1 MVFSSGVFLFIFMP
15 VVIILHTI
23 IKNITVRNIILIV
36 ASLVFYSFGEPVY
49 ILLLLMS
56 VALNFFFGRILGR
69 KKSRGILAFAV
80 VINLAMLVV
89 LKYTGFLVDLIN
101 NIPGINIPVPKITMP
116 IGISFFTFQAISY
129 VVDTYRSK
137 EDYDTGFFDVLLFIS
152 LFPQLIAGPIVRF
165 NTIRGQIKERSV
177 GTDGIVRGIR
187 RFVFGLS
194 KKMLIAN
201 TMAYTAD
208 YIFKMS
214 TSDIGTSLAWLGAV
228 CYTLQI
234 YFDFSGYSDMACG
247 LGSMMGFDFP
257 ENFNY
262 PYVASSIRGFWR
274 RWHMSLT
281 AWFREYLYIPLGGN
295 KKGTKTKLFNTMIV
309 FICTGIWHGANL
321 TFIVWGLMH
330 GILMCVE
337 SLIIGNKKEERFN
350 FFKWLY
356 TILVVIIGF
365 VIFRADNISYA
376 VSYIG
381 KMFTLSASG
390 FNIMLSMLTPTFI
403 VTLIAAFLVSTPVFK
418 KIFSDKKKRAYP
430 ALNYISYGFSLVL
443 LMLCVMCLAADS
455 YNPFIYYRF

>member
-49 ILLLLMS
+49 ILLLLTS

-80 VINLAMLVV
+80 AINLAMLVV
-89 LKYTGFLVDLIN
+89 FKYTGFLVDLIN

-137 EDYDTGFFDVLLFIS
+137 EDYNTGFFDVLLFIS

-201 TMAYTAD
+201 TMA
-208 YIFKMS
+208 
-214 TSDIGTSLAWLGAV
+214 
-228 CYTLQI
+228 
-234 YFDFSGYSDMACG
+234 
-247 LGSMMGFDFP
+247 
-257 ENFNY
+257 
-262 PYVASSIRGFWR
+262 
-274 RWHMSLT
+274 
-281 AWFREYLYIPLGGN
+281 
-295 KKGTKTKLFNTMIV
+295 
-309 FICTGIWHGANL
+309 
-321 TFIVWGLMH
+321 
-330 GILMCVE
+330 
-337 SLIIGNKKEERFN
+337 
-350 FFKWLY
+350 
-356 TILVVIIGF
+356 
-365 VIFRADNISYA
+365 
-376 VSYIG
+376 
-381 KMFTLSASG
+381 
-390 FNIMLSMLTPTFI
+390 
-403 VTLIAAFLVSTPVFK
+403 
-418 KIFSDKKKRAYP
+418 
-430 ALNYISYGFSLVL
+430 
-443 LMLCVMCLAADS
+443 
-455 YNPFIYYRF
+455 